1 MSAWHTEAY
10 KAVSRRE
17 RQGRD
22 DQYNMKVMMNK
33 MEWKLMWSEAEG
45 TGGEYS
51 FELSIHWR
59 KKKKKKK
66 KSSRRKNLNSWV
78 LIFRSKRCT
87 AKLWFGMTGPPPGQA
102 WTMSLLCLISVGT
115 VLHRRLITSG
125 TKGTCPIC
133 LYIWSGIFKEAK
145 PHFHA
150 CLLFT
155 VSAYRNR
162 AVATAPSSL
171 PQALRML
178 DVSTANLGKYES
190 LLTVTAGI
198 LCPWGNI
205 LFIIS

>member
-1 MSAWHTEAY
+1 
-10 KAVSRRE
+10 
-17 RQGRD
+17 
-22 DQYNMKVMMNK
+22 MNK
-33 MEWKLMWSEAEG
+33 MESKLMWSKQKDRRG
-45 TGGEYS
+45 VCGGAV
-51 FELSIHWR
+51 FELSIHW
-59 KKKKKKK
+59 KTEQK
-66 KSSRRKNLNSWV
+66 LNSWV

-155 VSAYRNR
+155 LSAYRK
-162 AVATAPSSL
+162 PSCCHCPIFPPTSSEN
-171 PQALRML
+171 AWR
-178 DVSTANLGKYES
+178 KYS
-190 LLTVTAGI
+190 QSG
-198 LCPWGNI
+198 
-205 LFIIS
+205 

>member
-1 MSAWHTEAY
+1 
-10 KAVSRRE
+10 
-17 RQGRD
+17 
-22 DQYNMKVMMNK
+22 MNRIK
-33 MEWKLMWSEAEG
+33 WKLVWGMQK
-45 TGGEYS
+45 GEKKNS
-51 FELSIHWR
+51 FELSIHW
-59 KKKKKKK
+59 KKKKK
-66 KSSRRKNLNSWV
+66 NLNFWV
-78 LIFRSKRCT
+78 LIFRSKHCT

-115 VLHRRLITSG
+115 VLHRQLITSG

>member
-1 MSAWHTEAY
+1 
-10 KAVSRRE
+10 
-17 RQGRD
+17 
-22 DQYNMKVMMNK
+22 MNRIK
-33 MEWKLMWSEAEG
+33 WKLVWGMQK
-45 TGGEYS
+45 GEEKKQFWIKHS
-51 FELSIHWR
+51 L
-59 KKKKKKK
+59 KKKKK
-66 KSSRRKNLNSWV
+66 NLNFWV
-78 LIFRSKRCT
+78 LIFRSKHCT

-115 VLHRRLITSG
+115 VLHRQLITSG

>member
-1 MSAWHTEAY
+1 M
-10 KAVSRRE
+10 
-17 RQGRD
+17 RQDRQARN
-22 DQYNMKVMMNK
+22 DQYNMKVKTNK
-33 MEWKLMWSEAEG
+33 TRAEASRRNR
-45 TGGEYS
+45 GGKKKQFWIKHS
-51 FELSIHWR
+51 LR
-59 KKKKKKK
+59 KKK
-66 KSSRRKNLNSWV
+66 KNLNSWV
-78 LIFRSKRCT
+78 LIFRSKHCT

-115 VLHRRLITSG
+115 ALHRRLITSG

>member
-1 MSAWHTEAY
+1 MRH
-10 KAVSRRE
+10 E
-17 RQGRD
+17 RQGSN
-22 DQYNMKVMMNK
+22 DQYNVKVMMNK
-33 MEWKLMWSEAEG
+33 IERKMMWSKQKEG
-45 TGGEYS
+45 GID
-51 FELSIHWR
+51 LSIHWR
-59 KKKKKKK
+59 KKKT
-66 KSSRRKNLNSWV
+66 NLNSWV
-78 LIFRSKRCT
+78 LIFRSKHCT

-133 LYIWSGIFKEAK
+133 LYIWLGIFKEAK

-155 VSAYRNR
+155 VSAYRNQ

>member
-1 MSAWHTEAY
+1 MKAGVREAGGT
-10 KAVSRRE
+10 RE
-17 RQGRD
+17 KEKK
-22 DQYNMKVMMNK
+22 N
-33 MEWKLMWSEAEG
+33 
-45 TGGEYS
+45 S
-51 FELSIHWR
+51 FELSIHW
-59 KKKKKKK
+59 KKKEKKE
-66 KSSRRKNLNSWV
+66 NLNSWV
-78 LIFRSKRCT
+78 LISRSKRCT